1 MFQHEGLQGIELDYH
16 YSPSRWSHRMG
27 PEEVIQAHIQTVTDK
42 TREAQWVLDV
52 ETDIAYGSSE
62 RQKLDVYTQ
71 KNSAGKKG
79 SPFFVFIH
87 GGYWQNKEI
96 GHEISGYMAQ
106 PLTAAGATVI
116 SIGYE
121 LCPDV
126 SMDEIIAEVRHAIY
140 FIFKLAKER
149 HSSGIYLCGHS
160 AGAHL
165 SAMMLMASFQDDDAF
180 DSELIKGAVLVSG
193 VYDLR
198 PLVKTYVNGAL
209 KLTEEDAWNMSP
221 AQFLSDISEHS
232 KHRKILI
239 AVGEYD
245 SPEYR
250 RQSGEMEKSL
260 RDKGVSVRYLDI
272 GDADHFSVMERLADP
287 KYTLT
292 KECLRLMNLESK

>member
-1 MFQHEGLQGIELDYH
+1 MSTIPDKELDYH

-27 PEEVIQAHIQTVTDK
+27 PEEVLVSHVKTMSDA
-42 TREAQWVLDV
+42 TREARWCLDV
-52 ETDIAYGSSE
+52 ETDITYGSTP

-79 SPFFVFIH
+79 SPFFVVLH
-87 GGYWQNKEI
+87 GGYWQTKEI
-96 GHEISGYMAQ
+96 GHDIFGFMAQ

-116 SIGYE
+116 PVGYE

-126 SMDEIIAEVRHAIY
+126 SMDEIISEVKHAMY

-165 SAMMLMASFQDDDAF
+165 AALMLMTSFQDEDAF

-193 VYDLR
+193 VYDLE
-198 PLVKTYVNGAL
+198 PLVKTSVNDAL
-209 KLTEEDAWNMSP
+209 RLTEEDAQSLSP
-221 AQFLSDISEHS
+221 ATFVKELSDHS
-232 KHRKILI
+232 KRRQILI

-245 SPEYR
+245 PPEFR
-250 RQSGEMEKSL
+250 RQSGEFEKSL
-260 RDKGVSVRYLDI
+260 RNNGIHTRYLDI
-272 GDADHFSVMERLADP
+272 PDTDHFSVVEKLQDAN
-287 KYTLT
+287 YNLT
-292 KECLRLMNLESK
+292 KECIRLMNLPTQK